1 MSETCCGQAQVKC
14 KEKLFSGS
22 GHWSIAGFGLQHSHL
37 TLTPSCITLHHHA
50 SPHTK
55 RHQSHVIEEIEVYFG
70 KLANAKFL
78 PWVPGHHHNWHPPPS
93 TGGLLRCWH
102 IRRNAKERGQHCTSR
117 PSCACAPAGC
127 LKALARAPH
136 ASSDQ

>member
-1 MSETCCGQAQVKC
+1 MPETCCGQAQVKQR
-14 KEKLFSGS
+14 EAFF
-22 GHWSIAGFGLQHSHL
+22 GFRALVNCWFRS
-37 TLTPSCITLHHHA
+37 TAFAFDTPSCITLHHHA